1 MEFPFDTD
9 HGEQNKGYPYPRSL
23 GGIIRTS
30 FSQNKKKKKSKH
42 LLSYFKQI
50 SLAETLL
57 LRKSFF
63 PHPGQMV
70 YISHHLLSSY
80 FQKSLKEIC
89 KATVTCHEVT
99 RQNSAFTLGCSTR

>member
-1 MEFPFDTD
+1 MEFPFDID
-9 HGEQNKGYPYPRSL
+9 HGEQNKGYPYPMSL

-30 FSQNKKKKKSKH
+30 FSQNKKKKSKH

-80 FQKSLKEIC
+80 FQNL
-89 KATVTCHEVT
+89 
-99 RQNSAFTLGCSTR
+99 